1 MIFCL
6 KNIRSGKQTF
16 AGVLEFI
23 ADNGTC
29 ILPRNVNKF
38 NFQGLSYMLYSNR
51 FQSISYHH
59 SSLTYNLA
67 TSTSATSTTSTSATS
82 TNTTN
87 TNTANTLLGL

>member
-38 NFQGLSYMLYSNR
+38 NFQGFRKFRPLR
-51 FQSISYHH
+51 R
-59 SSLTYNLA
+59 
-67 TSTSATSTTSTSATS
+67 
-82 TNTTN
+82 
-87 TNTANTLLGL
+87 